1 MQAIRDRNFMPEI
14 EFRTSRSSGKGGQH
28 VNKVDTK
35 VELRF
40 DVMASE
46 LLSEEEKARITG
58 KLGNR
63 ITSEGILQV
72 VSESERTQLLNK
84 KEAVERFYNLLEEG
98 IKVPRKRKPTKKPK
112 KAKEKRLKDKKI
124 RSEVKNQRKSPG
136 DKND

>member
-1 MQAIRDRNFMPEI
+1 MPEI